1 MQRPPR
7 GGHAGVCEL
16 LLNDAVRLGADAVGL
31 VGPMPS
37 GPGTIPDEAIAEIAR
52 AHDLSQSNLMKV
64 VQQLVEGGFVRST
77 RGRSGG
83 VQLAKPAEE
92 IHAGAVAR
100 FMEGE
105 TPLVDCASCILNG
118 SCGLV
123 RALAEAKAAFY
134 KALDKYSLA
143 DAIGAPVDQVVEEI
157 EEVPEFTAALTC
169 EEGAEPRVLLCR

>member
-1 MQRPPR
+1 M
-7 GGHAGVCEL
+7 
-16 LLNDAVRLGADAVGL
+16 RLSKFTDYALRACLYLAAHQGRL
-31 VGPMPS
+31 VP
-37 GPGTIPDEAIAEIAR
+37 IAEIAR

-143 DAIGAPVDQVVEEI
+143 DAIGAHPRTLPILMAYSQEET
-157 EEVPEFTAALTC
+157 VRGAAAA
-169 EEGAEPRVLLCR
+169 G